1 MRTSNYISHYYKY
14 PKIYIGITLKICSN
28 GLACTSTRITLFASL
43 VSAIGSIKNDKGI
56 GDKYGIYGVS

>member
-1 MRTSNYISHYYKY
+1 MRTSNYMSHYCKY
-14 PKIYIGITLKICSN
+14 PKIHRHYSKNLLKWVS
-28 GLACTSTRITLFASL
+28 LYKYMYHTYLQSL